1 MSSIN
6 KQLKIWRDDFLKY
19 YNRTSLVMR
28 IVIGA
33 ALSFG
38 VVYGAMNQWIKPQA
52 AKIKKLN
59 KDLENV
65 SIIPDFELTM
75 QDLANKIRRGNRQLK
90 MLQDDNR
97 KLGEKNGNL
106 ERADSGRVIF
116 ELRKMMDRH
125 TLKIVTEER
134 LFSTPRSSVKS
145 FRRRAGQTAQADTRV
160 KVVLP
165 ESMASEGYTFKVLGS
180 FANIRDFLHEAYD
193 ADQVFFLN
201 NISIRHSS
209 EYLVNRNFQQYKA
222 LECSFEAHV
231 PYLKAR

>member
-1 MSSIN
+1 MNSIN

-28 IVIGA
+28 IAIGA

-59 KDLENV
+59 KDLENI
-65 SIIPDFELTM
+65 SIIPDFELAM

-90 MLQDDNR
+90 ILQEDNR

-116 ELRKMMDRH
+116 ELRKMMDKH

-134 LFSTPRSSVKS
+134 LSSSRSPVKS
-145 FRRRAGQTAQADTRV
+145 SRRRGDQAAVADTRV

-193 ADQVFFLN
+193 ADLVFFLN
-201 NISIRHSS
+201 NISIRHSD
-209 EYLVNRNFQQYKA
+209 EYLVNRKFQQYKA